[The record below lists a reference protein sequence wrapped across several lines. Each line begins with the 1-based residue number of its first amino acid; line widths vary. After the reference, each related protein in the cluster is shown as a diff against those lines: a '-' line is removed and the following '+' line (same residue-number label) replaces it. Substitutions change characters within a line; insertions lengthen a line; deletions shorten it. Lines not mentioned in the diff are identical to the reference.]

1 MEESKRAKKHQ
12 YDTFGVPCCRSGGR
26 ARVTEKELKSARA
39 GVSTFQSG
47 RGSALARRL
56 GWRQPRPRRLG
67 WRQPWPRQRQPWWR
81 RYAVENRGRFSAKT
95 ALCSLDTCTALRHH
109 KHQVHH
115 YRCHM
120 DIDPDLRKIILKLP
134 KQRIFQCC
142 GILVGITNRHLEE
155 FHYRCHMD
163 TDPDLEK

>member
-1 MEESKRAKKHQ
+1 M
-12 YDTFGVPCCRSGGR
+12 
-26 ARVTEKELKSARA
+26 KSARA

-81 RYAVENRGRFSAKT
+81 RHAVENRGRFSAKT
-95 ALCSLDTCTALRHH
+95 ALCSLDTCTVLRHH

-120 DIDPDLRKIILKLP
+120 DIDPDLVKLSKNYQIKEFFKAVEFWSELQTEFLKNSTVVAIWTLIRILKNDP
-134 KQRIFQCC
+134 KTTKSKNF
-142 GILVGITNRHLEE
+142 
-155 FHYRCHMD
+155 
-163 TDPDLEK
+163 

>member
-67 WRQPWPRQRQPWWR
+67 WRQPWLRQRQPWWR

-95 ALCSLDTCTALRHH
+95 ALCSLDTCTVLRHH

-120 DIDPDLRKIILKLP
+120 DIDPDLEKLSKNYQIKEFLKQWNSGRNYKQNSWRIPLSLP
-134 KQRIFQCC
+134 YW
-142 GILVGITNRHLEE
+142 H
-155 FHYRCHMD
+155 
-163 TDPDLEK
+163 